1 MSELKKVEAYLV
13 KIFGKTPLEIRKGM
27 GSDSFELYLG
37 GEFFGTVYK
46 DTEDGETSYNITI
59 SILETDL

>member
-1 MSELKKVEAYLV
+1 MSELKKVESYLV
-13 KIFGKTPLEIRKGM
+13 KIFGKAPLEIREGM
-27 GSDSFELYLG
+27 NTDSFELYIG

>member
-1 MSELKKVEAYLV
+1 MSELKKVEGYLV
-13 KIFGKTPLEIRKGM
+13 KIFGKKPLEIREGM
-27 GSDSFELYLG
+27 SSDSFELYLG